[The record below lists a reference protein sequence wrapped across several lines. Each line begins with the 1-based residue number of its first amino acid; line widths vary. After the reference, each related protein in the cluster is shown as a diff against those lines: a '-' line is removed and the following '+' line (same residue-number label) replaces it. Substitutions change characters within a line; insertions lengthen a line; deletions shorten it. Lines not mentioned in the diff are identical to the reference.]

1 MLKEGKAP
9 ILIEVI
15 EAEIAI
21 KTDKKNMRVWSVD
34 AEGFYTG
41 LMPTTYEDGVLKF
54 TIGKEFES
62 MYYLVQEQ

>member
-1 MLKEGKAP
+1 M
-9 ILIEVI
+9 EVI
-15 EAEIAI
+15 DAEIAI
-21 KTDKKNMRVWSVD
+21 KTPYKNMRVWSVD
-34 AEGFYTG
+34 PEGYYTG